1 MTKDISNI
9 SKLDKDNLFQTYIEL
24 INPPENMIKGYQ
36 REFYKSLIF
45 RDVAFMPY
53 WLVLELTKLGYYTI
67 ECK

>member
-9 SKLDKDNLFQTYIEL
+9 SKLDRDNLFQTYIEL
-24 INPPENMIKGYQ
+24 INPPENTIKGYK

-53 WLVLELTKLGYYTI
+53 WLVNGLVELGYKI
-67 ECK
+67 D